1 MGFDGVMAALGA
13 APDEVRI
20 GVSRAVISREPRVEE
35 PTKLEKAF
43 DKNFGS
49 AEAAGKLGNK
59 MVKITLNPTTWK
71 NPIYYVS
78 ALSVFVPLFFI
89 ASYGAGMRE
98 VEIAGRYTI

>member
-43 DKNFGS
+43 ETRIS
-49 AEAAGKLGNK
+49 AAPRRPAS
-59 MVKITLNPTTWK
+59 
-71 NPIYYVS
+71 S
-78 ALSVFVPLFFI
+78 AT
-89 ASYGAGMRE
+89 RW
-98 VEIAGRYTI
+98 